1 MPYLSLVMRRA
12 LWAVAGLMLA
22 LPLTGA
28 AQEQIQQYSYLY
40 SQQPMPDEG
49 LPVSP
54 FFEGWYDN
62 GDGTVTFSFGYLN
75 RNKTTVRHIPHG
87 EGNRIENS
95 DFQGVQPTVFHPGRH
110 RGVFA
115 VTVPADSRAEEV
127 WWNIVDEE
135 RGEVHKVPGRGTVGS
150 YELDWNPRPHGSLP
164 PLMWFEAESNADRGP
179 PGVTAPS
186 RVTASVGQPVTLGVS
201 VRDDSPYDT
210 EDERFQEA
218 IPLRVVWSL
227 FNGDPKAVNYQR
239 HSAHVDSGDDPKEVT
254 LPEGRGVARV
264 DVSFTQ
270 PGTYLFRAQADN
282 FAAADSS
289 SNDQCCWSN
298 AYQWVVVSER

>member
-1 MPYLSLVMRRA
+1 MPYHSIVMRRA
-12 LWAVAGLMLA
+12 LWAVAGLMMA
-22 LPLTGA
+22 LPLAGA
-28 AQEQIQQYSYLY
+28 AQEQIQQYSYLFP
-40 SQQPMPDEG
+40 QQPMPDEG

-87 EGNRIENS
+87 ESNRIDNS
-95 DFQGVQPTVFHPGRH
+95 DFQGVQPTVFHPGRQ

-115 VTVPADSRAEEV
+115 VTVPADSRAEDV
-127 WWNIVDEE
+127 WWNIIDEE
-135 RGEVHKVPGRGTVGS
+135 TGEVHKVPGRGTIGA

-179 PGVTAPS
+179 PGVTSPTN
-186 RVTASVGQPVTLGVS
+186 VMTEVGQPVTLSVN
-201 VRDDSPYDT
+201 VRDDSPRDP
-210 EDERFQEA
+210 EDERFHET
-218 IPLRVVWSL
+218 IPVRVVWSL
-227 FNGDPKAVNYQR
+227 FDGNPEAVSYKR
-239 HSAHVDSGDDPKEVT
+239 HEAHMDSGDDPKVVQ
-254 LPEGRGVARV
+254 LPEAEGVARV
-264 DVSFTQ
+264 DVTFSQ

-282 FAAADSS
+282 FAGPDSS

-298 AYQWVVVSER
+298 AYQRVVVSE